1 MGHMT
6 RSGKLMANL
15 ELGNLGGLEGGRHSS
30 IFGMGLADL
39 RVPVSALVTWGE
51 GKGNSLR
58 ASGWVANPIQYESKK
73 KAYAEYLA
81 IISPYSSSSSSSSS
95 SASASF
101 SSLHWLHI
109 AVIIARAFGLY
120 HSKQLCSLPAAT
132 GQENV

>member
-15 ELGNLGGLEGGRHSS
+15 ELGNLGGSKGGATLLFSAWALLICACQPPPS
-30 IFGMGLADL
+30 LLGEKG
-39 RVPVSALVTWGE
+39 RVIPCAPQV
-51 GKGNSLR
+51 
-58 ASGWVANPIQYESKK
+58 GWLIPYNTSPKK

-81 IISPYSSSSSSSSS
+81 IISPYSSSSSSSS
-95 SASASF
+95 ASF
-101 SSLHWLHI
+101 SSLHGLHI